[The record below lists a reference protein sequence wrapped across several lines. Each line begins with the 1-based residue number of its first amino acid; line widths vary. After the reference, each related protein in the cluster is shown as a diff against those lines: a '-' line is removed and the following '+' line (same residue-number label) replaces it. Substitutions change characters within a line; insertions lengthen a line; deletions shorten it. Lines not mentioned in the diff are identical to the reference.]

1 MTALRC
7 WYNQAFHRSGSV
19 ISSTEVPGSWPDS
32 AIVTRSSYF
41 FLVNCCQYCSRINH
55 PPNPA
60 AISMAV
66 SVIHPIEKIHEI
78 ISRIAVT
85 QSVPLTGAVSN
96 LEEGSSTP
104 FADVEFNSDVRLTK
118 VAPVSRNRSTGE

>member
-104 FADVEFNSDVRLTK
+104 F
-118 VAPVSRNRSTGE
+118 RSEERRVGRECRARCEQQ